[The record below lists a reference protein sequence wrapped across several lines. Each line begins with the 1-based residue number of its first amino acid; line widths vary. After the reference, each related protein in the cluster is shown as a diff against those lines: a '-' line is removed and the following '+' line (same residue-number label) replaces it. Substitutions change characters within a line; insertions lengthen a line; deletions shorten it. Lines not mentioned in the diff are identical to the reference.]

1 MGWQYKKINYIGLPP
16 INDFYSKLSQ
26 KGLSECDYNH
36 AQNVYNTLNCKSF
49 LDYHLT
55 YLKTDVL
62 LLADVFE
69 NFRKTCLE
77 YYKLDPANYI
87 TSPSLAWDAMLLKT
101 GIELEQISDYNI
113 FKLVEEQKR
122 GGLCFV
128 GSQRYAKAN
137 NPYLD
142 DYDKSKPTSYIPYW
156 DMNNLYGC
164 AMIDYLPYGGHE
176 KVDIDIEDVLKTPD
190 DSNIGYVVRVDIEF
204 PEDTHE
210 IFKQYT
216 PAPENISPK
225 KEWMTEY
232 QQKLAEQHNIKITDN
247 NKKLIPHLYKHEKY
261 SIDYRNLK

>member
-1 MGWQYKKINYIGLPP
+1 L
-16 INDFYSKLSQ
+16 NDFYSKLSQ

-190 DSNIGYVVRVDIEF
+190 DSNVGYVVRVDIR
-204 PEDTHE
+204 
-210 IFKQYT
+210 
-216 PAPENISPK
+216 
-225 KEWMTEY
+225 
-232 QQKLAEQHNIKITDN
+232 
-247 NKKLIPHLYKHEKY
+247 IP
-261 SIDYRNLK
+261 